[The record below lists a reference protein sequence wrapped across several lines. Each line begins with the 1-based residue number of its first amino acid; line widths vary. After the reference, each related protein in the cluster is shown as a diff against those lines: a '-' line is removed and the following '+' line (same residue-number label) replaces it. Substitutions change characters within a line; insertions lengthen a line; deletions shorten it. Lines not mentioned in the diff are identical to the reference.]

1 MKWCITGI
9 RFVRAAEKLGVGEK
23 VGGRVTFPLFIRGG
37 TDENKGKRKKKRE
50 VGGGKW
56 VENVEQ
62 RQ

>member
-1 MKWCITGI
+1 M
-9 RFVRAAEKLGVGEK
+9 GEK